1 MKKKGILQLAGI
13 VVAIG
18 ILGFIAFIGFGS
30 NQYGSI
36 YDVKLGLDL
45 AGGVSITYQAVK
57 EDPTTE
63 EMDDAKLKLRLRAEE
78 KSTESAVYIEGTNRI
93 NVDIPHVTDANAIL
107 EDMGRVGSIY
117 FIYAEGSDGVENIAY
132 NSEIGKYELTRSMDD
147 IIADGLV
154 VLDGS
159 DIADAQP
166 YINKADVTTQYLVKL
181 TLTEQGATKFEAA
194 TADVSQYYSSSS
206 VNLKNI
212 LAIVYDGEVIVA
224 PTVKTTITGTS
235 AVIEGQES
243 YDDASELS
251 STIRIG
257 ALPLE
262 LEEIRSQIVGAKLG
276 SEAIQTSLLAGLI
289 GFILVIIFLII
300 NYRIPGVAASIA
312 LIFYV
317 CMIIVTL
324 NIFNVTL
331 TLPGIAGII
340 LSIGMAVDANVIIFN
355 RIYEE
360 IESGKTIR
368 SSMKIGFQKSM
379 SAILDGNITTL
390 IAAIVLYFLGSGTV
404 KGFAITL
411 GIGIVLSMFTA
422 LVVTKA
428 ILTSLFNLGLKG
440 DKSFGKAR
448 RSKLRNY
455 VKNGK
460 VCVIISATLI
470 LIGIGAMIYNK
481 ATIGTIFN
489 YNLDFVGGTSTEVTF
504 NDAMPDDIQLQLE
517 TGVNSITGL
526 TAEVSLVE
534 STNSAIIKT
543 MNLTQEQRAEISDY
557 LVSTFGVDPGL
568 ITTENISATVSSDMR
583 RDAMLAVGIATI
595 CMLFYIWVRF
605 KNLTFAASAVLALLH
620 DVLIVLAVYAL
631 ASRHIAVGSTFIAC
645 MLTIVGYSINAT
657 IVIFDRIRENMSL
670 KLKKDSIADIVNSSI
685 TSTMNR
691 SIDTS
696 LTTLFT
702 VVALVI
708 FGMDSVR
715 EFAIPLMIGIIS
727 GGYSSALLTGPV
739 WHFFQKKKKAKEA

>member
-1 MKKKGILQLAGI
+1 MKKKGILQLIGI
-13 VVAIG
+13 VATIG
-18 ILGFIAFIGFGS
+18 ILGFIAFFGFGS
-30 NQYGSI
+30 NQTGSI

-45 AGGVSITYQAVK
+45 AGGVSITYQTVK
-57 EDPTTE
+57 EDPTAE
-63 EMDDAKLKLRLRAEE
+63 EMEDAKLKLRLRAEE
-78 KSTESAVYIEGTNRI
+78 KSTESAVYIEGNNRI

-107 EDMGRVGSIY
+107 EDMGRIGSIY
-117 FIYAEGSDGVENIAY
+117 FIYAEKDGGVENIAY
-132 NSEIGKYELTRSMDD
+132 NSETGKYELTRSMDE

-166 YINKADVTTQYLVKL
+166 YIDKSDVTVQYLVKL
-181 TLTEQGATKFEAA
+181 TLNSDGATKFQAA
-194 TADVSQYYSSSS
+194 TAEASQYYSYTS
-206 VNLKNI
+206 VDLRSI
-212 LAIVYDGEVIVA
+212 LAIVYDGDVIVA

-235 AVIEGQES
+235 AVIEGQSS
-243 YDDASELS
+243 YENASELS

-289 GFILVIIFLII
+289 GFILVIIFLIF
-300 NYRIPGVAASIA
+300 NYRVPGFAASIA
-312 LIFYV
+312 LIIYV
-317 CMIIVTL
+317 CMIVITL
-324 NIFNVTL
+324 NIFSVTL
-331 TLPGIAGII
+331 TLPGVAGII

-360 IESGKTIR
+360 MATGKTIR
-368 SSMKIGFQKSM
+368 SSMKIGFKKSM

-422 LVVTKA
+422 LVVTRA
-428 ILTSLFNLGLKG
+428 ILSAMFNLGLKSE
-440 DKSFGKAR
+440 KAFGKAR
-448 RSKLRNY
+448 KTKLRNY

-460 VCVIISATLI
+460 ICVIISATLI
-470 LIGIGAMIYNK
+470 LIGIGAMIFNK
-481 ATIGTIFN
+481 ATIGTIFG

-504 NDAMPDDIQLQLE
+504 SDAMPDDIQLQLE
-517 TGVNSITGL
+517 TGVNGITGL

-543 MNLTQEQRAEISDY
+543 KNLTQDQRAEISDY
-557 LVSTFGVDPGL
+557 LVSTYGVDPEL

-583 RDAMLAVGIATI
+583 KDAMLAVGIATI
-595 CMLFYIWVRF
+595 FMLIYIWIRF
-605 KNLTFAASAVLALLH
+605 KNLTFAASAILALLH
-620 DVLIVLAVYAL
+620 DVFIVLTVYAL
-631 ASRHIAVGSTFIAC
+631 ASRYISVGSTFIAC

-670 KLKKDSIADIVNSSI
+670 KLKKVTVADVVNDSI

-739 WHFFQKKKKAKEA
+739 WHFLQSKRKKEA